1 MGIKVITTNR
11 KASHEYSLGQIWEAG
26 IQLTGTE
33 VKSLRLGKA
42 NLSDGWVD
50 IENGQAFLMEVHIS
64 PYSHGNRE
72 NHAEKRVRK
81 LLLHKREIVRMEQ
94 AVGEQGATIVPIKMY
109 FKDRFVKLEV
119 AVAKGKK
126 LHDKRES
133 KKEADSNRAIARAMR
148 RNK

>member
-1 MGIKVITTNR
+1 MGVKIITTNR
-11 KASHEYSLGQIWEAG
+11 KAFHEYTIGHTWEAG

-50 IENGQAFLMEVHIS
+50 IERGEAFLLDVHIS

-72 NHAEKRVRK
+72 NHAEKRTRK
-81 LLLHKREIVRMEQ
+81 LLLNKREIARMEQ

-109 FKDRFVKLEV
+109 FKDRYVKLEV

-126 LHDKRES
+126 LHDKREA
-133 KKEADSNRAIARAMR
+133 KKRADSDRTIARAMR
-148 RNK
+148 RGS